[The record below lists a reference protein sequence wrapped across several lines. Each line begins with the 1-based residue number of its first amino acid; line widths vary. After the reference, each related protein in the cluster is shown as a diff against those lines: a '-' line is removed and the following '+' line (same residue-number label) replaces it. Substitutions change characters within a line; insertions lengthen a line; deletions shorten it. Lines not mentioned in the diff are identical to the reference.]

1 MAFGACAVSAIER
14 KATRLQLRDVESAVW
29 ARHGRGI
36 ELLFFPGNCSKNQ
49 AIGQLQG
56 FGDGGFQ
63 ALFNAGFQDD
73 AIDDGFNGV
82 FLVTFETY
90 GVGKIAHLT
99 IDASTKALLIQFV
112 EQVFELAFTAAH
124 DRRIDDDAFSGS
136 ERKNTLHDLFS
147 GLAGNRFA
155 ALGAVRH
162 SDRCVQQAEVV
173 VDFGNGADSR
183 SGASAGG
190 FLFDGDSRTETFDG
204 IDIRALDLVK
214 KLASVGGESFHVTAL
229 AFGVNGGEGQRRLA

>member
-1 MAFGACAVSAIER
+1 MALGACAVSAIER

-36 ELLFFPGNCSKNQ
+36 ELLLFDRNCSKNK
-49 AIGQLQG
+49 AIGQLQS

-112 EQVFELAFTAAH
+112 EQVFELAFAAAH
-124 DRRIDDDAFSGS
+124 DRRIDDDAFSGC
-136 ERKNTLHDLFS
+136 ERKNALDNLFR
-147 GLAGNRFA
+147 GLARNRFA
-155 ALGAVRH
+155 ALRAVRH
-162 SDRCVQQAEVV
+162 SDRCEQQAEVV
-173 VDFGNGADSR
+173 IDFGNGADGG

-190 FLFDGDSRTETFDG
+190 LLFDGDGRAETFDG

-214 KLASVGGESFHVTAL
+214 KLAGVGGESFHVDTLAL
-229 AFGVNGGEGQRRLA
+229 GINGVEGQRRLA

>member
-1 MAFGACAVSAIER
+1 MTLGACAVSAIER

-36 ELLFFPGNCSKNQ
+36 ELLLFTGNCSKNQ
-49 AIGQLQG
+49 AIGQLQS

-90 GVGKIAHLT
+90 GVGEIAHLT

-112 EQVFELAFTAAH
+112 EQVFELAFAAAH

-136 ERKNTLHDLFS
+136 ERKNALDDLFS
-147 GLAGNRFA
+147 GLARNWFA
-155 ALGAVRH
+155 TVGTVRH
-162 SDRCVQQAEVV
+162 SDRCVQQPQVV
-173 VDFGNGADSR
+173 IDFRDGADGGA
-183 SGASAGG
+183 GASASGL
-190 FLFDGDSRTETFDG
+190 LFDRDGWAETLNG
-204 IDIRALDLVK
+204 I
-214 KLASVGGESFHVTAL
+214 
-229 AFGVNGGEGQRRLA
+229 N